1 VIEQVFDTRVDSPE
15 LLGSLGTLS
24 AFYVEND
31 AAGRRRLRATIEEQ
45 GRNINEDFVGAAE
58 QVTQAS
64 TGPMLL

>member
-1 VIEQVFDTRVDSPE
+1 MIEQVFDTRVDSPE

-45 GRNINEDFVGAAE
+45 GRNINEDFLGAAE
-58 QVTQAS
+58 QVTQAR